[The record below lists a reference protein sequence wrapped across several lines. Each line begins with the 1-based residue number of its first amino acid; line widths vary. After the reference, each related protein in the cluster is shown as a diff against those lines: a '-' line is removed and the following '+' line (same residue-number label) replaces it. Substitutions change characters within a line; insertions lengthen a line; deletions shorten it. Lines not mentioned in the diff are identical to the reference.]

1 MFCKNHGF
9 VSPFSLQERSEQV
22 IISSHIVLE
31 SWPRGRRCS
40 PAKRVYA
47 KSVSG
52 VRIPS
57 SPPPNISRGLNVLAV
72 QTSFS
77 LIFRLS
83 KFPNFPRFSCNFC
96 NFFGHYAIKC
106 NQISCFWQTNNY
118 QIYLRSKRQ
127 IRHLSSRYICHIFS
141 LRALL
146 CLQIASFAT
155 FLACVYKINLKTI
168 LKFTNL

>member
-22 IISSHIVLE
+22 IISSRIVLE

-118 QIYLRSKRQ
+118 QISVSYTHLTSVKEIIYRPFTWSFFGV
-127 IRHLSSRYICHIFS
+127 IRLEID
-141 LRALL
+141 L
-146 CLQIASFAT
+146 
-155 FLACVYKINLKTI
+155 
-168 LKFTNL
+168 

>member
-22 IISSHIVLE
+22 IISSRIVLE

-96 NFFGHYAIKC
+96 NFFGHYAIK
-106 NQISCFWQTNNY
+106 FPVFD
-118 QIYLRSKRQ
+118 RQ
-127 IRHLSSRYICHIFS
+127 ITTKSTSAVNARFIIKVATTS
-141 LRALL
+141 
-146 CLQIASFAT
+146 AT
-155 FLACVYKINLKTI
+155 FLACMHFYVCKLRV
-168 LKFTNL
+168 LPHF